1 MSNLA
6 LSNELPVVAGVT
18 VTADGKGR
26 FNLNALHK
34 ASGLN
39 PSKAPSQWLRTQ
51 TTQDL
56 IKEITDMQICTSP
69 INTIKGGINQGTFAH
84 ELLAVSYAGWISP
97 AFQLQVNQVF
107 IDYKTENIKEK
118 KDQTGLLQFRKARA
132 IKMATDSAKDICAAF
147 SSLSQDAKQ
156 VIYANLVNPIAGNN
170 VIPLPIL
177 EYKLYEAGEI
187 GNMLNIS
194 ANKVGRIANSLGIKT
209 EEYGK
214 TVLGQS
220 QYSSKQV
227 PMFLYN
233 EKGIEA
239 IKNALTETTH

>member
-1 MSNLA
+1 MSNL
-6 LSNELPVVAGVT
+6 PIVAGVT
-18 VTADGKGR
+18 VTTDKEGR

-107 IDYKTENIKEK
+107 IDYKTGSIKEK

-132 IKMATDSAKDICAAF
+132 LKMATESAKDICLMF
-147 SSLSQDAKQ
+147 PSLSEKSKQ
-156 VIYANLVNPIAGNN
+156 VIYAGLVNPIAGAEI
-170 VIPLPIL
+170 IPLPKL
-177 EYKLYEAGEI
+177 EHTLYTAEDI
-187 GNMLNIS
+187 GKILNIS

-209 EEYGK
+209 QENGENILTK
-214 TVLGQS
+214 S
-220 QYSSKQV
+220 KYSAKQV
-227 PMFLYN
+227 PNFMYN
-233 EKGIEA
+233 DKGLEA
-239 IKNALTETTH
+239 IRLALAEAS